1 MNSWPGCKEGSWPM
15 TQSHLTGHED
25 INCEV
30 AIPLF
35 ILLLFYILDKPLFI
49 YFLID
54 ALLVKIRQLLLL
66 GIPC

>member
-35 ILLLFYILDKPLFI
+35 ILLLFYFVDKPLLI
-49 YFLID
+49 YF
-54 ALLVKIRQLLLL
+54 
-66 GIPC
+66 

>member
-35 ILLLFYILDKPLFI
+35 ILYFGFVDLFFNRCTSREDKAIATSGYSLLIF
-49 YFLID
+49 
-54 ALLVKIRQLLLL
+54 
-66 GIPC
+66 

>member
-30 AIPLF
+30 AIPY
-35 ILLLFYILDKPLFI
+35 LFYILDKPLLI